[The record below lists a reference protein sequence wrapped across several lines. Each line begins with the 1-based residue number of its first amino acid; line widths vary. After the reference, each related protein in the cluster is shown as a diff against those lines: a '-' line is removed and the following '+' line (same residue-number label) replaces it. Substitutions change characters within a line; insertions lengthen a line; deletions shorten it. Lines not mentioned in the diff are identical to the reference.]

1 MDIIVTLVLAI
12 IYFLPAIN
20 GYSRKH
26 KSAGGIFLFNLLLG
40 WTLLGWIVAAAWSA
54 GGNVITPA
62 DGETPTVDTH
72 VRCPDCK
79 ELVRRDARKCKHC
92 GCILIPQ

>member
-1 MDIIVTLVLAI
+1 MDVIIILVLVV

-20 GYSRKH
+20 GYSRQH
-26 KSAGGIFLFNLLLG
+26 KSAGGIFLLNILLG
-40 WTLLGWIVAAAWSA
+40 WTLLGWIVAAVWSA
-54 GGNVITPA
+54 GGNIKTA
-62 DGETPTVDTH
+62 IDGEAPSSDTH

-92 GCILIPQ
+92 GCALIPQ